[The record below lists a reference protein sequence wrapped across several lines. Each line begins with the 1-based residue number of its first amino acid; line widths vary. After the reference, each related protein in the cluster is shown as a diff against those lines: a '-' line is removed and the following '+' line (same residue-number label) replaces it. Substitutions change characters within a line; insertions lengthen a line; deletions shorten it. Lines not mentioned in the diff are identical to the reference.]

1 MNPSTP
7 KRAVVAPAARKPSA
21 APKKTAPAKR
31 PQRPAKT
38 RKAPK
43 QPRIFVSIASYR
55 DTECQWTIK
64 DLFDKATHPERVFV
78 GVCWQFFKDQ
88 DADCFEVVTRPEQ
101 CRVLEVDARESRG
114 VGWARSQVQSLW
126 AGEEYFFQID
136 AHSRFEPG
144 WDELCLQMLAACPS
158 PKPVLSAY
166 PTSYVPPNQL
176 GPRNVVVIL
185 PKEFDDRGLLA
196 FTSVATPE
204 AKAPALPTPATYVAG
219 GLLFAPSAVITEVP
233 YDPYI
238 YFTGEEIALAARLW
252 THGWD
257 LFAPNKVVLYHEY
270 AERPNKR
277 RHWHDHKQWTKL
289 SNLAGDRVRHLLEDR
304 PCSDPDT
311 LREFDRYRLGNARPL
326 VDYEAMAGVS
336 FREKTI
342 RGKSTDEL
350 EADLPAEA
358 RTARIGKRFTDI
370 WRTNAWGH
378 AESRSGSGSTLAQT
392 EKLRPKLQQVL
403 RNLQVHSLLDAGC
416 GDLNWLQTQS
426 SELGL
431 YLGVDIVDELV
442 TDLRQRFRG
451 RKNHFFNPADI
462 TTDRL
467 PRTDAILCRDVL
479 GHLSLPLA
487 TLALENFRAS
497 GASYLIAT
505 TFPRGSNDAIRTG
518 AWQAIDLN
526 AAPFNLPP
534 PLLLIDEELSGTR
547 KSLGVW
553 ALRSTVHS
561 AP

>member
-21 APKKTAPAKR
+21 APKKTAPAKW

-204 AKAPALPTPATYVAG
+204 AKAPALPTPTTYVAG

-304 PCSDPDT
+304 PCSDPEA

-326 VDYEAMAGVS
+326 ADYEAMAGVS
-336 FREKTI
+336 FRQKTI

-442 TDLRQRFRG
+442 TDLRQRFRV

>member
-1 MNPSTP
+1 MP
-7 KRAVVAPAARKPSA
+7 VAAKSALATSDAR
-21 APKKTAPAKR
+21 APAKKAAVRR
-31 PQRPAKT
+31 PRTP
-38 RKAPK
+38 KASPPSR
-43 QPRIFVSIASYR
+43 PRIFVSIASYR

-64 DLFDKATHPERVFV
+64 DLFEKATHPERVFV
-78 GVCWQFFKDQ
+78 GICWQFFKEQ

-101 CRVLEVDARESRG
+101 CRVMEVDARESQG

-144 WDELCLQMLAACPS
+144 WDELCLEMLAACPS
-158 PKPVLSAY
+158 AKPVLSAY
-166 PTSYVPPNQL
+166 PTSYVPPDQL

-196 FTSVATPE
+196 FTSIATPE
-204 AKAPALPTPATYVAG
+204 AQAPALPTPTAYVAG
-219 GLLFAPSAVITEVP
+219 GLLFAPAAVIAEVP

-257 LFAPNKVVLYHEY
+257 LFAPNKVVLFHEY

-277 RHWHDHKQWTKL
+277 RHWHDHTQWTQL
-289 SNLAGDRVRHLLEDR
+289 SDLAMARVRHLLEDR
-304 PCSDPDT
+304 PCSDPDA
-311 LREFDRYRLGNARPL
+311 LRDFDRYRLGDARPL
-326 VDYEAMAGVS
+326 ADYEAMSGVA
-336 FREKTI
+336 FRQQTIHGKT
-342 RGKSTDEL
+342 THEL
-350 EADLPAEA
+350 EAALPAEA

-370 WRTNAWGH
+370 WRTNAWGN
-378 AESRSGSGSTLAQT
+378 AESRSGAGSTLAQT

-403 RNLQVHSLLDAGC
+403 RGLHVRSLLDAGC
-416 GDLNWLQTQS
+416 GDLNWLQGLS
-426 SELGL
+426 SELAL
-431 YLGVDIVDELV
+431 YLGVDTVDELV

-451 RKNHFFNPADI
+451 RKQHFFNVADI

-467 PRTDAILCRDVL
+467 PRADAILCRDVL
-479 GHLSLPLA
+479 THLSLPLVM
-487 TLALENFRAS
+487 LALENFRAS
-497 GASYLIAT
+497 GARYLIAT

-518 AWQAIDLN
+518 AWQMIDLT

-534 PLLLIDEELSGTR
+534 PLLLISEELGGTS

-553 ALRSTVHS
+553 ALDG
-561 AP
+561 AAQG